1 LGSLDGVYST
11 RSAWA
16 GHHEVVHV
24 TYDPATLDYR
34 QLLAGAQRM
43 RCTSAIYTYDDAQL
57 KIAKQAG
64 GSNIIPWKPSLE
76 TRQVRK
82 SEQKY
87 HLRNTPLAYL
97 PLNELQAVKLNVL
110 SSRGRGQSSELTKIL
125 SPRQI
130 ALMRR
135 ISTATA
141 KNSSLLTGIS
151 FPEDQS
157 ELAAYND
164 TLLDRLESAEK

>member
-1 LGSLDGVYST
+1 MDGVYST

-24 TYDPATLDYR
+24 TYDPATIEYS
-34 QLLAGAQRM
+34 QLLAGAKRM
-43 RCTSAIYTYDDAQL
+43 RCTSAVYTYDDAQL
-57 KIAKQAG
+57 KIAEAAG
-64 GSNIIPWKPSLE
+64 VSNIIPWKPSLE

-87 HLRNTPLAYL
+87 HLRNTPLVQL

-110 SSRGRGQSSELTKIL
+110 ASRGRGQQTELAKIL

-130 ALMRR
+130 ALMKR
-135 ISTATA
+135 ISTATS
-141 KNSSLLTGIS
+141 KNPSLLAGIS

-157 ELAAYND
+157 DLAAYSD
-164 TLLDRLESAEK
+164 KLLDRLETAEK

>member
-1 LGSLDGVYST
+1 M
-11 RSAWA
+11 
-16 GHHEVVHV
+16 HV
-24 TYDPATLDYR
+24 TYNPDVIGYD
-34 QLLAGAQRM
+34 QLVAGAQRM
-43 RCTSAIYTYDDAQL
+43 RCTSAVYPYDDAQL

-64 GSNIIPWKPSLE
+64 ISNIIPWKPSLE

-87 HLRNTPLAYL
+87 HLRNTSLAYL

-110 SSRGRGQSSELTKIL
+110 AGRGRGQRAELMKIL
-125 SPRQI
+125 SPRQA
-130 ALMRR
+130 ALMGK
-135 ISTATA
+135 ISGAIS
-141 KNSSLLTGIS
+141 KNPNLLAGVS

-164 TLLDRLESAEK
+164 KLLDRLENAKE

>member
-1 LGSLDGVYST
+1 MDGVYST

-24 TYDPATLDYR
+24 TYDPEIIDYS
-34 QLLAGAQRM
+34 QLLAGAKRM
-43 RCTSAIYTYDDAQL
+43 RCTSAVYTYDDAQL
-57 KIAKQAG
+57 KIAKAAG
-64 GSNIIPWKPSLE
+64 TSNIIPWKPSLE

-87 HLRNTPLAYL
+87 HLRNTTLAQL

-110 SSRGRGQSSELTKIL
+110 SSRSRGQQSELTKIL

-130 ALMRR
+130 ALMKR
-135 ISTATA
+135 ISAAPSKTPSVLA
-141 KNSSLLTGIS
+141 GIS
-151 FPEDQS
+151 FPEDQGD
-157 ELAAYND
+157 LAAYNN
-164 TLLDRLESAEK
+164 TLLDRLETAEK

>member
-1 LGSLDGVYST
+1 MGSLDGVYST

-24 TYDPATLDYR
+24 TYDPKIIDYSK
-34 QLLAGAQRM
+34 LLAGAQRM
-43 RCTSAIYTYDDAQL
+43 RCTSAVYTYDDDQL

-64 GSNIIPWKPSLE
+64 TSNIIPWKPSQQ
-76 TRQVRK
+76 TRSVRK

-87 HLRNTPLAYL
+87 HLRNTTLAYL

-110 SSRGRGQSSELTKIL
+110 SSRRGGQLSEVRKIL

-130 ALMRR
+130 AMMGQ
-135 ISTATA
+135 ISKAISQDA
-141 KNSSLLTGIS
+141 SLLSGIS

-157 ELAAYND
+157 KLSAYND
-164 TLLDRLESAEK
+164 MLLERLEKVTK

>member
-1 LGSLDGVYST
+1 MDGVYST

-24 TYDPATLDYR
+24 AYDPATINYS

-43 RCTSAIYTYDDAQL
+43 RCTSAVYTYDDAQL

-64 GSNIIPWKPSLE
+64 ASNIIPWKPSLE

-87 HLRNTPLAYL
+87 HLRNTPLAQL

-110 SSRGRGQSSELTKIL
+110 SSRGRGQQLELTKIL

-130 ALMRR
+130 ALMKR
-135 ISTATA
+135 ISTAKS
-141 KNSSLLTGIS
+141 KNPSLLAGLS
-151 FPEDQS
+151 FPENQS
-157 ELAAYND
+157 ELAAYNN
-164 TLLDRLESAEK
+164 TLLDRLETVEK

>member
-1 LGSLDGVYST
+1 
-11 RSAWA
+11 
-16 GHHEVVHV
+16 
-24 TYDPATLDYR
+24 
-34 QLLAGAQRM
+34 M

>member
-1 LGSLDGVYST
+1 MDGVYST

-24 TYDPATLDYR
+24 TYDPEIIDYS
-34 QLLAGAQRM
+34 QLLAGAKRM
-43 RCTSAIYTYDDAQL
+43 RCTSAVYTYDDAQL
-57 KIAKQAG
+57 KIAKAAG
-64 GSNIIPWKPSLE
+64 TSNIIPWKPSLE

-87 HLRNTPLAYL
+87 HLRNTTLAQL

-110 SSRGRGQSSELTKIL
+110 SSRSRGQQSELTKIL

-130 ALMRR
+130 ALMKR
-135 ISTATA
+135 ISTATS
-141 KNSSLLTGIS
+141 KNPSLLAGIS
-151 FPEDQS
+151 FPEDQGD
-157 ELAAYND
+157 LAAYNN
-164 TLLDRLESAEK
+164 TLLDRLETAEK

>member
-1 LGSLDGVYST
+1 MGSMDGVYST

-24 TYDPATLDYR
+24 TYDPAIVDYS

-43 RCTSAIYTYDDAQL
+43 RCNSAVYTYDDAQL

-64 GSNIIPWKPSLE
+64 ASNIIPWKPSLE

-87 HLRNTPLAYL
+87 HLRNTPLAQL

-110 SSRGRGQSSELTKIL
+110 SSRSRGQQPELTKIL

-130 ALMRR
+130 ALMKR
-135 ISTATA
+135 ISTAIS
-141 KNSSLLTGIS
+141 KNPNLLAGFS

-157 ELAAYND
+157 ELAAYNN
-164 TLLDRLESAEK
+164 TLLDRLETVEK